1 VRAVAIDLDVL
12 GDTRGLWDDWLAD
25 AARRF
30 RSIAELDVESLPL
43 DRAEAAAELDRW
55 AAQGIGDWRQALR
68 RFAEDRAP
76 VYLRPVAEVSASLR
90 AVEAAGAAIGV
101 FTDAP
106 EPLARVALAHLG
118 AARRIDHLE
127 TGQDALG
134 RLLERLGPDTKIARS
149 RDELSDLHR

>member
-1 VRAVAIDLDVL
+1 VRAVAIDLDAL
-12 GDTRGLWDDWLAD
+12 GDTRRLWDDWLAD

-30 RSIAELDVESLPL
+30 RSIAQLDAEALPR

-55 AAQGIGDWRQALR
+55 AAQGIGDWRPALR

-76 VYLRPVAEVSASLR
+76 VYLRPEAEVSAALR
-90 AVEAAGAAIGV
+90 ALKGAGATVGV

-106 EPLARVALAHLG
+106 EPLARVALAHIG
-118 AARRIDHLE
+118 ATRRIDHLE
-127 TGQDALG
+127 SGPQALE
-134 RLLERLGPDTKIARS
+134 RLLKRLGPDTQIARS